1 MSFFDK
7 LLKKEEKNN
16 SAAVHIQ
23 EDKGCIYSPVN
34 GKVISLEKL
43 DDGMF
48 SEKILGDGI
57 AVIPSDGSF
66 IAPVSGSVETAFP
79 TGHAYGIKTDD
90 GVEILIHIGI
100 DTVQMNGRG
109 FQAFAKQ
116 GDRIKAGD
124 KLAQVNLESIK
135 KAGYPIETM
144 IIVTSGNEIIRTA
157 DKDTQIKAGAKLLE
171 VKSA

>member
-34 GKVISLEKL
+34 GKVISLEKF

-66 IAPVSGSVETAFP
+66 IAPISGSVETAFP

-90 GVEILIHIGI
+90 GTEILIHIGI
-100 DTVQMNGRG
+100 DTVQMNGR
-109 FQAFAKQ
+109 
-116 GDRIKAGD
+116 
-124 KLAQVNLESIK
+124 V
-135 KAGYPIETM
+135 
-144 IIVTSGNEIIRTA
+144 
-157 DKDTQIKAGAKLLE
+157 
-171 VKSA
+171 